1 MPSGLIDGLK
11 RFVIFVIAR
20 AILRVIHMSS
30 QSTLEKFVLI
40 SVIRGKKNGA
50 GLALYANRKKVLVT
64 EQKQ

>member
-1 MPSGLIDGLK
+1 
-11 RFVIFVIAR
+11 
-20 AILRVIHMSS
+20 
-30 QSTLEKFVLI
+30 VLI